1 MATNEIN
8 IERFFLI
15 LKMHMRLILGV
26 LAATLL
32 ITAAVTYQMPKMYMS
47 TASLNFDFSANNPV
61 DDRGRSV
68 LSEDSYLTTQ
78 VGILES
84 LNVAQEVVDSL
95 SDYERKR
102 VIASLE
108 AGRSSID
115 KFIYSVRNF
124 FKFDGDED
132 EQPADGAAAGAS
144 AEPGE
149 SLPPHK
155 PYDWLAQAIR
165 GNLLITPQMNSRIVE
180 VSYFST
186 DPRIAAL
193 MADRFARAYIDT
205 NLKMVIDPAR
215 KTKVWFDEQL
225 KTLRNNLE
233 AAQAKLTAY
242 QQKEGIVSSDER
254 IDIESTKLRG
264 LADQLVAAQE
274 ATRNAESENR
284 KLQEVLDR
292 GASLETFEPV
302 FSNAV
307 VQKLKTD
314 IRTIQG
320 QLAEFSNSLGA
331 NHPRIKRLNGEL
343 SAARVRLNN
352 EIKTI
357 TDGIKNAADLSRERE
372 KSLEEAMD
380 RQKALVLK
388 LKNEHDRIAVLL
400 RDVDSAQ
407 AAYNAALNQLNTTSM
422 QSMVDQTNV
431 SIIDNASIPRNHAT
445 PRVSQNIA
453 LGFLGGLILGV
464 GIALFMEIFIRRV
477 HSEDDIMGEVGVPL
491 LGYVRKLE
499 A

>member
-15 LKMHMRLILGV
+15 LKMHTRLILGV
-26 LAATLL
+26 LAATLF

-84 LNVAQEVVDSL
+84 LNVAQEVVDNL
-95 SDYERKR
+95 SSYERKR

-124 FKFDGDED
+124 FKFDDDE
-132 EQPADGAAAGAS
+132 EPAAGGGEGVA
-144 AEPGE
+144 AGQTE
-149 SLPPHK
+149 SLTPHK

-193 MADRFARAYIDT
+193 MADKFARAYIDT

-225 KTLRNNLE
+225 KVLRNNLE
-233 AAQAKLTAY
+233 TAQAKLTAY

-274 ATRNAESENR
+274 GTRNAESENR

-314 IRTIQG
+314 IRAIQG
-320 QLAEFSNSLGA
+320 QLAEYSNSLGA
-331 NHPRIKRLNGEL
+331 NHPRIKRLHGEL

-357 TDGIKNAADLSRERE
+357 TDGIQNAADLSRERE

-388 LKNEHDRIAVLL
+388 LKNEHDKIAVLL

-431 SIIDNASIPRNHAT
+431 SIIDKASIPRNHAT
-445 PRVSQNIA
+445 PRVSQNLA

-477 HSEDDIMGEVGVPL
+477 HSEDDLMGEVGVPL